1 MIMEQESS
9 VCSYKCSPKV
19 LQWLHEVYG
28 EEQIPVYE
36 KNERSINI
44 LHQLM
49 KASKRSEDN
58 AKVLAA
64 DYTKKAAE
72 YNAEG
77 TVYGRF

>member
-1 MIMEQESS
+1 MVIEQENS
-9 VCSYKCSPKV
+9 VSYKCSPKV

-44 LHQLM
+44 LHSLM

-72 YNAEG
+72 YSAEG
-77 TVYGRF
+77 ILYGRF